1 MEGKM
6 EILLNE
12 KERKDLEKDIRRALN
27 ENYVLK
33 AKGETDEDCQVHD
46 ILTSVENLLKYR
58 YR

>member
-1 MEGKM
+1 M